1 MFASG
6 SDCAEKH
13 VDFVSIGTN
22 DLTQLVFGFSR
33 DDTQR
38 FMPTYLEQHIMAKD
52 PFVSLDVRGVGSL
65 VTYAVN
71 KCRKANPAIKVGVC
85 GEHGGDPASIQF
97 FNKAGLDYISCSP
110 ARVPI
115 AKIAAAQ
122 AHIEDITRGEVLHTV
137 DSTQIYEDL
146 YFHII
151 GVTSSVVLI
160 SNKWNYFIELEI
172 MCMIVPN
179 TLKTRHITVR
189 W

>member
-122 AHIEDITRGEVLHTV
+122 AHIEDITLFATTCVV
-137 DSTQIYEDL
+137 PSFP
-146 YFHII
+146 YFLVSNP
-151 GVTSSVVLI
+151 GTRSKYAFSFFDENENI
-160 SNKWNYFIELEI
+160 SLES
-172 MCMIVPN
+172 
-179 TLKTRHITVR
+179 
-189 W
+189 